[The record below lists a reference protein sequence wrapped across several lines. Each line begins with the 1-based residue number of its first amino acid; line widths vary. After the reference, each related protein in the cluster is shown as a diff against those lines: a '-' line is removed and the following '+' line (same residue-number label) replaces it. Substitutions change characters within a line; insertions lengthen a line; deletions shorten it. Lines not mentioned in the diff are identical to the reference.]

1 MSYFFEKSSTQ
12 NDPHKYIKNT
22 LETFHGIISIN
33 VANGIISMNEVPAWE
48 RLLHR
53 HQIFFDYDP
62 ERIVNE
68 DELEKFKRDVLD
80 LMMELK
86 ERNVSFHHEL

>member
-1 MSYFFEKSSTQ
+1 
-12 NDPHKYIKNT
+12 
-22 LETFHGIISIN
+22 
-33 VANGIISMNEVPAWE
+33 MNEVPAWE
-48 RLLHR
+48 CLLHR